1 MLDVLIRGGLVIDGT
16 GRAAR
21 LADIGIRADRIAFI
35 RDSAGGEVNGITA
48 RETVDAGGMLV
59 TPGLIDPHSHS
70 DWSILGNRDALS
82 SIHQGVTTEVVGNCG
97 VTYAPTAVQDR
108 AATRAALSA
117 YGYDGDV
124 EWRGFGEYL
133 ELVHAAGTAQNL
145 IWFVG
150 HTALRQTAMAEARA
164 GADPM
169 RVMRF
174 HLDEALDAGAL
185 GFSSGLEYGAGRFAA
200 TDELAALAQTMARH
214 DGMYASHIRNRDSQ
228 LGEAVDEFFQI
239 VRAADV
245 KAQLSHLNVRQNTGA
260 AAHAWTDAV
269 GRLVD
274 ERARGVDVLADMT
287 PYPDGIGLAT
297 GLLPAWLAD
306 GDAGAVA
313 ELLRD
318 STIRARVRG
327 DADRYWRFVHRGE
340 WGRVRLAVSPA
351 TPELEGLT
359 FPEIAERTGKD
370 EWESYF
376 DILAAA
382 GPDMGA
388 VQFIGELFDEEH
400 IAAAVSHDHFLLGV
414 DGYTSRR
421 DGPLA
426 ARTRHPLFFHGYVH
440 FLSHHAIRSRTIPL
454 EVAVHKMTGAVAEH
468 FAIADRGAL
477 LEGNFAD
484 VVAYDLGQLHGV
496 DTFAMPDEYATAAR
510 HVWVNG
516 EPAVRDGVRTSRRTG
531 RRLSRKGT

>member
-1 MLDVLIRGGLVIDGT
+1 MLDLLIRGGTVVDGT

-21 LADIGIRADRIAFI
+21 AADVGVRGDRIAFVG
-35 RDSAGGEVNGITA
+35 DAGTLTA
-48 RETVDAGGMLV
+48 RETVDAAGMLV

-97 VTYAPTAVQDR
+97 VTYAPLAEHHR
-108 AATRAALSA
+108 GAARSALRA

-124 EWRGFGEYL
+124 DWSSFGEYL
-133 ELVHAAGTAQNL
+133 ERVHEPGTAQNL
-145 IWFVG
+145 VWFVG
-150 HTALRQTAMAEARA
+150 HTALRRRAMADAREGAELQTAMTR
-164 GADPM
+164 
-169 RVMRF
+169 
-174 HLDEALDAGAL
+174 HLAEALDAGAI
-185 GFSSGLEYGAGRFAA
+185 GFSSGLEYGAGRFAG
-200 TDELAALAQTMARH
+200 TEELTALARSMARH
-214 DGMYASHIRNRDSQ
+214 GGMYASHIRNRDAS
-228 LGEAVDEFFQI
+228 LGEAVDEFFRI
-239 VRAADV
+239 VRGADV
-245 KAQLSHLNVRQNTGA
+245 RAQLSHLNVRHNTGA
-260 AAHAWTDAV
+260 SADAWADAV
-269 GRLVD
+269 GRLVQ
-274 ERARGVDVLADMT
+274 EREDGVDVLADMT

-297 GLLPAWLAD
+297 GLLPEWLAGRD
-306 GDAGAVA
+306 AGDAA
-313 ELLRD
+313 ELLAEPAVRE
-318 STIRARVRG
+318 RVRQ

-340 WGRVRLAVSPA
+340 WHRVRLAVSPA

-359 FPEIAERTGKD
+359 FPEIAEVTGKD

-388 VQFIGELFDEEH
+388 VQFIGELFQDQH
-400 IAAAVSHDHFLLGV
+400 VAAAVGHEQFLLGV

-426 ARTRHPLFFHGYVH
+426 ARTRHPLFFHGHVH
-440 FLSHHAIRSRTIPL
+440 FLAHHALRTGTLSL

-468 FAIADRGAL
+468 FGIADRGVLA
-477 LEGNFAD
+477 EGAFAD
-484 VVAYDLGQLHGV
+484 VVVYDTDLLARV

-516 EPAVRDGVRTSRRTG
+516 QAAVTDGRRTHRRSG
-531 RRLSRKGT
+531 RRLGREGS

>member
-1 MLDVLIRGGLVIDGT
+1 MLDLLIRGGSVIDGT

-21 LADIGIRADRIAFI
+21 VADVGVRADRIVFVGDA
-35 RDSAGGEVNGITA
+35 DTAVTAGEV
-48 RETVDAGGMLV
+48 VDAAGMLI

-97 VTYAPTAVQDR
+97 VTYAPIADR
-108 AATRAALSA
+108 DRSATRAALQA
-117 YGYDGDV
+117 YGYDGPV
-124 EWRGFGEYL
+124 EWRGFGAYL
-133 ELVHAAGTAQNL
+133 DYVHDSGTAQNL
-145 IWFVG
+145 LWFVG
-150 HTALRQTAMAEARA
+150 HTALRQVAMADALG
-164 GADPM
+164 GADPLKAM
-169 RVMRF
+169 QH
-174 HLDEALDAGAL
+174 HLAEALDAGAV
-185 GFSSGLEYGAGRFAA
+185 GFSSGLEYGAGRFAE
-200 TDELAALAQTMARH
+200 TEELAALARTMSRAG
-214 DGMYASHIRNRDSQ
+214 GMYASHIRNRDAH
-228 LGEAVDEFFQI
+228 LADAVDEFFRV

-245 KAQLSHLNVRQNTGA
+245 KAQLSHLNVRHNTGA
-260 AAHAWTDAV
+260 SPDAWSEAV
-269 GRLVD
+269 ERLVH
-274 ERARGVDVLADMT
+274 EREQGVDVLADMT

-306 GDAGAVA
+306 RDARSTA
-313 ELLRD
+313 ELLTDPEVRG
-318 STIRARVRG
+318 RVRH

-359 FPEIAERTGKD
+359 FPEIAEVTGKD
-370 EWESYF
+370 EWDSYF
-376 DILAAA
+376 DILVAA

-388 VQFIGELFDEEH
+388 VQFIGELFQEEH
-400 IAAAVSHDHFLLGV
+400 IAAAVGHERFLLGV

-440 FLSHHAIRSRTIPL
+440 FLAHHALERGTIPL
-454 EVAVHKMTGAVAEH
+454 ETAVHKMTGAVAAH
-468 FAIADRGAL
+468 FEIADRGTVAV
-477 LEGNFAD
+477 GSFAD
-484 VVAYDLGQLHGV
+484 VVIYDPDLLRRV

-516 EPAVRDGVRTSRRTG
+516 EPAVRDGRRTDRRSG
-531 RRLSRKGT
+531 RRLARKGT